1 VKSVITWSPR
11 VPGGT
16 QASNE
21 QVDFDVGTLTDK
33 KFIRKLGDVCFYLND
48 SPTRSFIPFITPLS
62 LVAIGHPHGS
72 NKRISFGSVN

>member
-1 VKSVITWSPR
+1 M
-11 VPGGT
+11 PGGT